1 MLLADVEQRG
11 GLPAVLQVLYQ
22 IPSVRVLH
30 WVSHGKLCPVVRI
43 TALHD
48 VMSPITHAVFFI
60 YYRAVEV
67 YTKCVENPT
76 MLEFFK
82 VSWKSIVENCM
93 LAQIVTQFVQYLLQC
108 INITFNVPSGY

>member
-1 MLLADVEQRG
+1 
-11 GLPAVLQVLYQ
+11 
-22 IPSVRVLH
+22 
-30 WVSHGKLCPVVRI
+30 
-43 TALHD
+43 
-48 VMSPITHAVFFI
+48 
-60 YYRAVEV
+60 
-67 YTKCVENPT
+67 